1 MAGIGN
7 DQRPANGVQRRK
19 SVEILDRVVRFG
31 FATDNEIPFDHIVG
45 ICSES
50 IDIFLCA
57 QRHTAGRNYIRALH
71 RIPVAAVVH
80 PVCRSNKELPL
91 LIPVGDGRKVGA
103 DCRGI
108 AECHACRGIRQ

>member
-1 MAGIGN
+1 MQRGVGRIGEAYCKRTAECEARQTAQILYMAGIGN

-50 IDIFLCA
+50 IDIFCVRSVIL
-57 QRHTAGRNYIRALH
+57 
-71 RIPVAAVVH
+71 PVETISV
-80 PVCRSNKELPL
+80 RSTEY
-91 LIPVGDGRKVGA
+91 R
-103 DCRGI
+103 
-108 AECHACRGIRQ
+108 